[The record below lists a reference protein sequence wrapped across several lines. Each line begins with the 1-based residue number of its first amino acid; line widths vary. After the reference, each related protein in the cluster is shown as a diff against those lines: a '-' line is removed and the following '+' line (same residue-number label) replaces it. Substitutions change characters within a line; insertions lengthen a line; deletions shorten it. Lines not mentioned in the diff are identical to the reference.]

1 MKRTG
6 PPLESVASTVQK
18 LAVLL
23 GAGVPPV
30 AAWRY
35 LGEPGREVTA
45 AIEGGLSIPS
55 AIRSRAGPGVSPAG
69 RAWAGVA
76 AAWQVASDAGA
87 PIASTLREFAR
98 SLRAIAAI
106 ERDIETALAGPRA
119 TARLVMVLPGLGILF
134 GVILGLNPLSVLVGT
149 PAGAVCLG
157 TGVALMAGAWWWN
170 RRLVAAARPRDLTP
184 GLRCDLMAIAV
195 AGGTSLDRASA
206 SVDRALGENGFDPS
220 LGRDDVDEV
229 LALSRTAGVPAAE
242 LLRSQADQCRLGAA
256 AEAERRASVLAVR
269 LMLPLGVC
277 VLPAFMLLGVVPL
290 LISVIS
296 STVVGF

>member
-1 MKRTG
+1 VKRAG

-55 AIRSRAGPGVSPAG
+55 AIRSRAGPGASPAG

-119 TARLVMVLPGLGILF
+119 TARLVMVLPGLGIVF
-134 GVILGLNPLSVLVGT
+134 GVILGLNPLAVLVGT
-149 PAGAVCLG
+149 PAGAACLVA
-157 TGVALMAGAWWWN
+157 GVGLMAGAWWWN

-206 SVDRALGENGFDPS
+206 AVDRALGENGFDPS
-220 LGRDDVDEV
+220 LGRDDVDKV
-229 LALSRTAGVPAAE
+229 IALSRAAGVPAAE
-242 LLRSQADQCRLGAA
+242 LLRSQADQSRLGAA

>member
-1 MKRTG
+1 
-6 PPLESVASTVQK
+6 
-18 LAVLL
+18 
-23 GAGVPPV
+23 
-30 AAWRY
+30 
-35 LGEPGREVTA
+35 
-45 AIEGGLSIPS
+45 
-55 AIRSRAGPGVSPAG
+55 
-69 RAWAGVA
+69 
-76 AAWQVASDAGA
+76 
-87 PIASTLREFAR
+87 
-98 SLRAIAAI
+98 
-106 ERDIETALAGPRA
+106 
-119 TARLVMVLPGLGILF
+119 MVLPGLGIVF
-134 GVILGLNPLSVLVGT
+134 GVILGLNPLAVLVGA
-149 PAGAVCLG
+149 PAGAACLVA
-157 TGVALMAGAWWWN
+157 GVGLMAGAWWWN

-206 SVDRALGENGFDPS
+206 AVDRALGENGFDPS

-229 LALSRTAGVPAAE
+229 LALSRAAGVPAAE
-242 LLRSQADQCRLGAA
+242 LLRSQADQSRLGAA